1 MRNRRALARLP
12 VELPVVLIWEGLP
25 RHAVITDLG
34 MCGAFAECDEL
45 APFATPI
52 IVVLEHP
59 TGPLRLPGIVRW
71 FGGGGLGIQF
81 GLLGARETAIL
92 IELLGAVAIPNDD

>member
-1 MRNRRALARLP
+1 MRNRRSLARLP
-12 VELPVVLIWEGLP
+12 VELPAILIWEGLP
-25 RHAVITDLG
+25 RHAVVTDLG
-34 MCGAFAECDEL
+34 IGGAFAECEEQ

-71 FGGGGLGIQF
+71 FGEGGLGIQF
-81 GLLGARETAIL
+81 GLLGVRETDVLVEL
-92 IELLGAVAIPNDD
+92 IGPSAIPHED